1 MKSKLIQIPYTVAI
15 VKPHLV
21 LRTKEVTPQ
30 QLSNS
35 LNSIKLEKLY
45 DELKANHFEVFH

>member
-21 LRTKEVTPQ
+21 LKTESVSYLHYLFCLALTAIRRHW
-30 QLSNS
+30 
-35 LNSIKLEKLY
+35 
-45 DELKANHFEVFH
+45 D